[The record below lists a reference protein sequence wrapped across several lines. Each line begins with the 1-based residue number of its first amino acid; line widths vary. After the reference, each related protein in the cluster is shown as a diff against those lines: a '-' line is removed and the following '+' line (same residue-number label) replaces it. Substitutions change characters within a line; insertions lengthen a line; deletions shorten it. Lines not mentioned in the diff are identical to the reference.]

1 MSLTAEFMQSVQI
14 LRQVSENDLGSNF
27 TSDFPG
33 FPTLEKVLAKITP
46 LPDHGLFLGV
56 ASDGLPLLLNLKD
69 PGPGPILILGDGQT
83 GKTDFLRGVARAASL
98 AHHPRFLRFAVVT
111 PFPEEW
117 VGWDDLPHCLGLWR
131 PDDAGLKDL
140 FFDFTTRAQD
150 QKKSEALLL
159 LVDNL
164 NNLVDLELTLLENLH
179 WLLENGP
186 AEQIWSIATLNADKA
201 LSLPNW
207 VGAFRTRIFG
217 LIRNP
222 ELAGK
227 FTSMPGANLGTL
239 LSGAQFCIRERTHWL
254 RFWMPLLK

>member
-14 LRQVSENDLGSNF
+14 LRQVAENDQGSNF
-27 TSDFPG
+27 TSGYPG
-33 FPTLEKVLAKITP
+33 FPTLDNVLAKITP

-56 ASDGLPLLLNLKD
+56 ASDGLPLLLNMKD

-83 GKTDFLRGVARAASL
+83 GKTDFLQGVARAASL

-111 PFPEEW
+111 PFLDEW
-117 VGWDDLPHCLGLWR
+117 AGWDGLPHCLGLWR
-131 PDDAGLKDL
+131 PDVPGLKDL
-140 FFDFTTRAQD
+140 FFDLSARAQD
-150 QKKSEALLL
+150 RNKSEVLLL
-159 LVDNL
+159 LVDDL
-164 NNLVDLELTLLENLH
+164 NSLVSRELTLLENLH
-179 WLLENGP
+179 GLLANG
-186 AEQIWSIATLNADKA
+186 AAGQVWTIATLNADQA
-201 LSLPNW
+201 LRLPNW

-222 ELAGK
+222 EVAGK